1 MTMHRLF
8 NDKVKP
14 YILIDVKTNSE
25 ESSCAKKLFLY
36 EFLLSM
42 LSHMNYVHIH
52 SDNCLFSW
60 AQVLWHLHRAEVSWG
75 HHCIVLMRVNFCYL
89 FWLSSFRLSVLVA
102 LTMLFT
108 VKEQENIFSFFLSLS
123 FNFSFAQ
130 HQHQLSHC
138 CYSVVLFP
146 LWNSYYNVYQK
157 PDLYHGFCEFHTH
170 LLCVV
175 LTLASGLCSQ

>member
-8 NDKVKP
+8 NDRAKS

-42 LSHMNYVHIH
+42 LSHMNYICIH

-60 AQVLWHLHRAEVSWG
+60 VQVLWHLHRAEVLQD
-75 HHCIVLMRVNFCYL
+75 HHHVVLTRVNFCCCHVCMSVHCL
-89 FWLSSFRLSVLVA
+89 FWLSSFRLSALVV

-108 VKEQENIFSFFLSLS
+108 VKEHKNIFSFFFHFLSTSLLHNININCLTVAILLH
-123 FNFSFAQ
+123 F
-130 HQHQLSHC
+130 L
-138 CYSVVLFP
+138 
-146 LWNSYYNVYQK
+146 LWNISQHLSK
-157 PDLYHGFCEFHTH
+157 SDLYHDFCEFHTH
-170 LLCVV
+170 LCV
-175 LTLASGLCSQ
+175 